1 MGERELPEG
10 WEWTKLGEISERIH
24 YGYTASAEKNKT
36 GPRLLRI
43 TDIQDNN
50 VNWATVPSCNISEKD
65 LPNYLL
71 KSGDLVFARTGA
83 TVGKSFLIEGNIPE
97 SVFASYLIRVILK
110 KNVNQKFI
118 YYFFQS
124 PHYWNQIEKQKVGA
138 GQENVNSQ
146 KLSKIEIPLPPLPI
160 QNQIVAVLEQTK
172 AVKQQRQEADALMG
186 ALLQSAFR
194 EMFGDLSVNE
204 NGWNLVKLE
213 NICTKIT
220 DGTHVTPEYIAKG
233 VPFLSVR
240 NLTKGYLDFD
250 DVKYISESE
259 HQYIT
264 KRSKPEKGDILLTKV
279 GVNYGIAEIVDVET
293 EFSIFVSLA
302 LLKPKFDL
310 VDPYYLKHCINS
322 DFVYRQ
328 AQNRISGIG
337 VPDLH
342 LVEIKQFKI
351 PLPPLALQQ
360 QFARIVQEVE
370 RIRERQAASGKEIEG
385 LCEGLMQRAFAG
397 ELVA

>member
-10 WEWTKLGEISERIH
+10 WEWKRLGDVGQYINGKAFKPSDWTTSGKPIVRIQNLTSEE
-24 YGYTASAEKNKT
+24 S
-36 GPRLLRI
+36 
-43 TDIQDNN
+43 
-50 VNWATVPSCNISEKD
+50 
-65 LPNYLL
+65 NYNFFQ
-71 KSGDLVFARTGA
+71 GECEER
-83 TVGKSFLIEGNIPE
+83 
-97 SVFASYLIRVILK
+97 YLIKNGDILISWSASLGVFVWKGGDAVLNQHIFKAIPNEKIIDRKFLVYIVGSILEGMK
-110 KNVNQKFI
+110 KYSHGSTMKHIVKGDFD
-118 YYFFQS
+118 
-124 PHYWNQIEKQKVGA
+124 
-138 GQENVNSQ
+138 NS
-146 KLSKIEIPLPPLPI
+146 KIPLPPL
-160 QNQIVAVLEQTK
+160 QVQHQIVALLEQAK
-172 AVKQQRQEADALMG
+172 VVKRQRKEADALTG
-186 ALLQSAFR
+186 ALLQNIFR
-194 EMFGDLSVNE
+194 ELFGDLTKNE
-204 NGWNLVKLE
+204 MGWDIFKLE

-220 DGTHVTPEYIAKG
+220 DGTHVTPVYLEKG

-259 HQYIT
+259 HRYIT

-351 PLPPLALQQ
+351 PLPPLTLQQ
-360 QFARIVQEVE
+360 QFARVVQDVE
-370 RIRERQAASGKEIEG
+370 RIREQQVASGRQIEG
-385 LCEGLMQRAFAG
+385 
-397 ELVA
+397 